1 MPKQYLYRNLK
12 AKAGCPTWQYGD
24 KPKQPIKGSDGKAKR
39 FNEVLAF
46 SVTFK
51 ESEASWR
58 RCLAASRN
66 PAVRHGWDV
75 HAYANGVVVEASE
88 QGSVTRPN
96 GPAIPITYDK
106 NGCGHFI
113 RKDTGAR
120 IEYCAYVVFASDGH
134 SYAYGYVR

>member
-12 AKAGCPTWQYGD
+12 AKAGAPTWQYGD
-24 KPKQPIKGSDGKAKR
+24 KPKQPLKRDGKAIR

-58 RCLAASRN
+58 RCLANANN
-66 PAVRHGWDV
+66 PAVRSGWDV

-88 QGSVTRPN
+88 TGSVTRPN

-106 NGCGHFI
+106 QESGHFI

-120 IEYCAYVVFASDGH
+120 IEYCAYVVFAADGH
-134 SYAYGYVR
+134 CYAYGYVR